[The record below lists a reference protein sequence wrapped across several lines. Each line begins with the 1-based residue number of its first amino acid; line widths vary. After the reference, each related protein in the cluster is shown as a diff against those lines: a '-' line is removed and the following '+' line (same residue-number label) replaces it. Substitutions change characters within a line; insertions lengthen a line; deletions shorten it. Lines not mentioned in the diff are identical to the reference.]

1 MMRANHLSDAER
13 NLVTQAVT
21 TAEASTD
28 AEIVT
33 IVAARSDPYHD
44 VGLHFGI
51 AAMLLL
57 AGIAALNP
65 DAIEGKVAWL
75 SNGWEGGV
83 NLGHS
88 FFLLMAA
95 QAVVFLVVR
104 YALAWSPLR
113 LALTPKAVRSR
124 RVRRRAIQY
133 FKVGAER
140 RTTARV
146 GILLYLSLDER
157 MAEIVV
163 DQAIHENVP
172 SERWGDAM
180 VALIDRVSS
189 GQPGEGMAAAV
200 LAIGKITA
208 EHFPKTANDVNELPD
223 RTIEL

>member
-1 MMRANHLSDAER
+1 MRASHLTEAER
-13 NLVTQAVT
+13 ALVTQAVVA
-21 TAEASTD
+21 AEAGTD

-65 DAIEGKVAWL
+65 NAIEGKVAWL

-88 FFLLMAA
+88 FFILMAA
-95 QAVVFLVVR
+95 QAIVFLVVR
-104 YALAWSPLR
+104 YTLAWSPLR
-113 LALTPKAVRSR
+113 LALTPKAVRTR

-140 RTTARV
+140 RTAARV
-146 GILLYLSLDER
+146 GVLLYLSLDER
-157 MAEIVV
+157 LAEIVA
-163 DQAIHENVP
+163 DQAIHAKVP
-172 SERWGDAM
+172 AERWGEAM
-180 VALIDRVSS
+180 IALIERVGG

-200 LAIGKITA
+200 RAIGKITA
-208 EHFPKTANDVNELPD
+208 EHFPKTADDVNELPD